1 MSGGKGQ
8 PGKLC
13 EMKDV
18 HGSGQITVY
27 VHLTN
32 KGNTQGQKW

>member
-1 MSGGKGQ
+1 MSEEKGQ
-8 PGKLC
+8 PCKLC

-18 HGSGQITVY
+18 HGSGQITVC

-32 KGNTQGQKW
+32 RGNTQGQK